1 MIWNSF
7 QTSQAPESKR
17 KTTNRAVN
25 QRFLIFSID
34 LFIDNLPVF
43 SFELFED
50 VINAGEDLF
59 VDIHQHPN
67 FAGSFDKNIIEDRL
81 KTPAAP
87 APSQS

>member
-1 MIWNSF
+1 M
-7 QTSQAPESKR
+7 SQAPESKR
-17 KTTNRAVN
+17 KTMNQPVN
-25 QRFLIFSID
+25 HRFLI
-34 LFIDNLPVF
+34 LFISSSFFLDNLPVF

-50 VINAGEDLF
+50 VINCGEDLL